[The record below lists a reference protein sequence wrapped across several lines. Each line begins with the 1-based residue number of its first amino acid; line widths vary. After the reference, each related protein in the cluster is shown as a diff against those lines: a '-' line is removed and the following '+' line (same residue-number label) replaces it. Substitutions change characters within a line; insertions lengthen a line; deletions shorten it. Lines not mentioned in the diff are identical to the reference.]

1 MTFKAYK
8 PWLVRN
14 TRNGLNLDLVA
25 REGSF
30 FHLPDRE
37 EQPAVSNGVIEV
49 Y

>member
-8 PWLVRN
+8 LWLVRN
-14 TRNGLNLDLVA
+14 TRNALNLDLVA

-37 EQPAVSNGVIEV
+37 EQPAVSNGATEG

>member
-8 PWLVRN
+8 QWLVRN
-14 TRNGLNLDLVA
+14 TRNGLNLDLIA

-30 FHLPDRE
+30 FHLPDRQ
-37 EQPAVSNGVIEV
+37 EQPTVSNGAIEV